1 MWIGEELNQ
10 KKLKSTIIRMH
21 PQKIYKIMLEVYM
34 IQGLCEHRIHFENI
48 IEDITQKMHVQGKD
62 QDNKHLEE
70 GENPLMQF

>member
-21 PQKIYKIMLEVYM
+21 PQKIYKIILEVYM